1 MANKSPYQ
9 QPLNDLYAVYHSS
22 REGLSTAQSNQNR
35 EQFGKNQLAQKKKKP
50 VWMIFLEQFKDFL
63 VIILIIA
70 AIISAITGELE
81 STIVILVVITMNAI
95 LGTVQTVKAEKSLD
109 NLKSLSAPH
118 AKVLRDGTTVLLP
131 AAELVVGDVIL
142 LVEPRLAA
150 NKDRTGQLHLPP
162 WSGLHDTGR
171 QKERRDGTAGA
182 VCAQRRCL

>member
-22 REGLSTAQSNQNR
+22 REGLSTAQANQNR

-118 AKVLRDGTTVLLP
+118 AKVLRDDTTELP
-131 AAELVVGDVIL
+131 AESHSIL
-142 LVEPRLAA
+142 FLRWYFHLSVHFHWSATMQPLKYE
-150 NKDRTGQLHLPP
+150 HLPE
-162 WSGLHDTGR
+162 LGR
-171 QKERRDGTAGA
+171 QPPAK
-182 VCAQRRCL
+182 

>member
-22 REGLSTAQSNQNR
+22 REGLSTAQANQNR

-142 LVEPRLAA
+142 LEAGDQVPAGRRPYRLI
-150 NKDRTGQLHLPP
+150 R
-162 WSGLHDTGR
+162 SI
-171 QKERRDGTAGA
+171 
-182 VCAQRRCL
+182 